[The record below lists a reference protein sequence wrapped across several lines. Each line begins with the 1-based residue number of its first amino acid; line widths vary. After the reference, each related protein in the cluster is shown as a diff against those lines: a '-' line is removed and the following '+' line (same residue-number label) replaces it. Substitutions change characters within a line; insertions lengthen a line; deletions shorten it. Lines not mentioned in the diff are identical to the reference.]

1 VLPVAKNDNVES
13 ICIHS
18 QEQGLGV
25 TVGVTV
31 DVGVFVGVTVG
42 VGVGV
47 GVELHEIQSANSDD
61 TVTTP
66 STAGPVP
73 AAL

>member
-1 VLPVAKNDNVES
+1 
-13 ICIHS
+13 
-18 QEQGLGV
+18 
-25 TVGVTV
+25 VG
-31 DVGVFVGVTVG
+31 VGVFVGVIDGVGVTVG

-47 GVELHEIQSANSDD
+47 GVELGEGTGELHEIQFANSDD